1 MRGTIV
7 ILSLGLFLLGSA
19 PARAQRY
26 LPAQT
31 GMQITAGQVD
41 GLWFRNPK
49 GERLFH
55 CGIAWSRYNENRTRW
70 VVGADYLHK
79 EYRYR
84 TQLIPRSQFTI
95 EGSVPLGGALRAGG
109 LRSRELG
116 RDPPPGRSLA
126 AQRGWVYLWACPCPR
141 SGAVPLRPDRAAVE
155 PAPAGPIRLGCREL
169 QYAGWVRNKIHDRL
183 RCTTDLSAGHLV
195 LHSCDGI
202 TGTIPA
208 HTRIRPL
215 LPFPDPVARMQGE
228 KGSQVTQVTTL

>member
-95 EGSVPLGGALRAGG
+95 EGGDYVPFL
-109 LRSRELG
+109 SN
-116 RDPPPGRSLA
+116 
-126 AQRGWVYLWACPCPR
+126 RGKDLF
-141 SGAVPLRPDRAAVE
+141 
-155 PAPAGPIRLGCREL
+155 
-169 QYAGWVRNKIHDRL
+169 
-183 RCTTDLSAGHLV
+183 LSAGLSALAGYEVVNWGETRLRDGASLRSGDGFIYGLV
-195 LHSCDGI
+195 PALEAELFLSDRIVLLLNLRQRVLFGSDVGNFNTLAGFGI
-202 TGTIPA
+202 KFMI
-208 HTRIRPL
+208 
-215 LPFPDPVARMQGE
+215 D
-228 KGSQVTQVTTL
+228 